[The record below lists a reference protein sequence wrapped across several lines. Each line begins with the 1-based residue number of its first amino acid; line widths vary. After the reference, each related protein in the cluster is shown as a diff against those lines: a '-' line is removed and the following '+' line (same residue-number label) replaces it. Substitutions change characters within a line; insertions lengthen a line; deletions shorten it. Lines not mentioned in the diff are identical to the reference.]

1 MIAEEKLAELRNWQK
16 YAEHKFNGQRL
27 DEFFKE
33 VNYYEFKSILDTLS
47 ALWRVARRAE
57 NYINCVPAI
66 CNDEC
71 VDRLKEALAALRSEE
86 KK

>member
-1 MIAEEKLAELRNWQK
+1 MITEEKLAELRK
-16 YAEHKFNGQRL
+16 AYPVSPADYGEIIMGKITLLYIF
-27 DEFFKE
+27 
-33 VNYYEFKSILDTLS
+33 DTLS

-71 VDRLKEALAALRSEE
+71 VDRLKEALAALREGKE
-86 KK
+86 PR

>member
-1 MIAEEKLAELRNWQK
+1 MITEEKLAILK
-16 YAEHKFNGQRL
+16 
-27 DEFFKE
+27 DEYITHDVLEDCVACKDVPE
-33 VNYYEFKSILDTLS
+33 MLDTLS